1 MELIGDLWREIIIRP
16 MLNLLVVLYTI
27 CFGNMGVAI
36 ILFTVIVRLITL
48 PLTIKQLRQMRAMM
62 NLQPRLKEIQDR
74 YGRDRARVSQE
85 TMRIYREAGVSPV
98 GCLGPLVI
106 QMPILFGLFR
116 VLIQTL
122 YSRPDNLVALS
133 EKFYAW
139 IPVFPIYTAAP
150 LSASFLWMDLSEP
163 DPSNVVMPVL
173 VFVSTWL
180 QQKMTMTPSTDP
192 RQSTNQTMML
202 WLMPLMIAFF
212 SFTLPSGLSL
222 YWIAS
227 NVIGIGIQYFIT
239 GWQPIFP
246 LFPKAEPAPV
256 EAPAAASGGRDRYE
270 DSEEVDGDARTSRN
284 ERSNRR
290 RGNRAGAERNR
301 RRPRRGRGRNTK

>member
-1 MELIGDLWREIIIRP
+1 MGIDDLWREIIIRP

-27 CFGNMGVAI
+27 CFNNMGVAI
-36 ILFTVIVRLITL
+36 IVFTVIVRLVTL
-48 PLTIKQLRQMRAMM
+48 PLTIKQLRQMRAMTD
-62 NLQPRLKEIQDR
+62 LQPRMREIQER
-74 YGRDRARVSQE
+74 YGRDRQRVSQE
-85 TMRIYREAGVSPV
+85 TMRLYREAGVNPV

-122 YSRPDNLVALS
+122 YSRPDNLVALA

-150 LSASFLWMDLSEP
+150 LGASFLWMDLSEP
-163 DPSNVVMPVL
+163 DPTNVIMPVL

-192 RQSTNQTMML
+192 RQSTNQMMML

-222 YWIAS
+222 YWVAS

-246 LFPKAEPAPV
+246 LFPKAEPAP
-256 EAPAAASGGRDRYE
+256 AAAPSSSHDF
-270 DSEEVDGDARTSRN
+270 DDQEEVDGDARTSRN
-284 ERSNRR
+284 ERTNRR
-290 RGNRAGAERNR
+290 RGNRVGSERAR

>member
-1 MELIGDLWREIIIRP
+1 

-27 CFGNMGVAI
+27 CFNNMGIAI
-36 ILFTVIVRLITL
+36 IVFTVIVRLVTL
-48 PLTIKQLRQMRAMM
+48 PLTIKQLRQMKAMTD
-62 NLQPRLKEIQDR
+62 LQPRMREIQER
-74 YGRDRARVSQE
+74 YGRDRQRVSQE
-85 TMRIYREAGVSPV
+85 TMRMYREAGVNPV

-116 VLIQTL
+116 VLIRRCTRAPTTW
-122 YSRPDNLVALS
+122 SRWPKS
-133 EKFYAW
+133 STPGFRY
-139 IPVFPIYTAAP
+139 FPIYHRRSVERG
-150 LSASFLWMDLSEP
+150 L
-163 DPSNVVMPVL
+163 PVDGL
-173 VFVSTWL
+173 VRAGPHQRGHPGTVFVSTWL

-192 RQSTNQTMML
+192 RQSTNQMMML

-246 LFPKAEPAPV
+246 LFPKAEPRRQQRRLRH
-256 EAPAAASGGRDRYE
+256 PATMNLR
-270 DSEEVDGDARTSRN
+270 EVDGDARTSRN
-284 ERSNRR
+284 ERPNRR
-290 RGNRAGAERNR
+290 RSNRAGSERAR
-301 RRPRRGRGRNTK
+301 RRPPATRQRSKY

>member
-1 MELIGDLWREIIIRP
+1 

-27 CFGNMGVAI
+27 CFNNMGLAI
-36 ILFTVIVRLITL
+36 IVFTVIVRLVTL
-48 PLTIKQLRQMRAMM
+48 PLTIKQLRQMKAMTD
-62 NLQPRLKEIQDR
+62 LQPRMREIQDR
-74 YGRDRARVSQE
+74 YSRDRQRVSQE
-85 TMRIYREAGVSPV
+85 TMRMYREAGVNPV

-116 VLIQTL
+116 VLIQTV
-122 YSRPDNLVALS
+122 YSRPDHLVALA

-150 LSASFLWMDLSEP
+150 LSASFLWLDLSEP

-192 RQSTNQTMML
+192 RQSTNQMMML

-222 YWIAS
+222 YWVAS

-246 LFPKAEPAPV
+246 LFPRAEPAP
-256 EAPAAASGGRDRYE
+256 AAAPSASSGYDE
-270 DSEEVDGDARTSRN
+270 PEEVDSDARTSRN
-284 ERSNRR
+284 ERTNRR
-290 RGNRAGAERNR
+290 RGNRAGSERAR
-301 RRPRRGRGRNTK
+301 RRPRRGRGRSTK

>member
-1 MELIGDLWREIIIRP
+1 MGIDDLWREIIIRP
-16 MLNLLVVLYTI
+16 LLNLLVVLYTI
-27 CFGNMGVAI
+27 CFNNMGLAI
-36 ILFTVIVRLITL
+36 IVFTVIVRLVTL
-48 PLTIKQLRQMRAMM
+48 PLTIKQLRQMRAMTD
-62 NLQPRLKEIQDR
+62 LQPRMREIQDR
-74 YGRDRARVSQE
+74 YGRDRQRVSQE
-85 TMRIYREAGVSPV
+85 TMRMYREAGVSPV

-122 YSRPDNLVALS
+122 YSRPDHLVALA

-139 IPVFPIYTAAP
+139 IPLFPIYTAAP

-163 DPSNVVMPVL
+163 DPSNVVIPVL

-180 QQKMTMTPSTDP
+180 QQKMTMTPSADP
-192 RQSTNQTMML
+192 RQSTNQMMML

-227 NVIGIGIQYFIT
+227 NVIGIGIQYFVT

-246 LFPKAEPAPV
+246 LFPKAEPAP
-256 EAPAAASGGRDRYE
+256 AAAPSSSSAYDE
-270 DSEEVDGDARTSRN
+270 PEEVDGDARTSRN

-290 RGNRAGAERNR
+290 RGNRAGSERAR

>member
-27 CFGNMGVAI
+27 CFNNMGVAI
-36 ILFTVIVRLITL
+36 IVFTVIVRLVTL
-48 PLTIKQLRQMRAMM
+48 PLTIKQLRQMRAMT
-62 NLQPRLKEIQDR
+62 NLQPRLREIQER
-74 YGRDRARVSQE
+74 YGRDRSRVSQE
-85 TMRIYREAGVSPV
+85 TMRMYREAGVSPV

-122 YSRPDNLVALS
+122 FSRPDNLVALS

-139 IPVFPIYTAAP
+139 IPVFPIYATAP
-150 LSASFLWMDLSEP
+150 LNATFLWMDLSEP
-163 DPSNVVMPVL
+163 DPSNIVMPLL
-173 VFVSTWL
+173 VFVTTWL
-180 QQKMTMTPSTDP
+180 QQKMTMTPSVDP
-192 RQSTNQTMML
+192 RQATNQTMML

-246 LFPKAEPAPV
+246 LFPKPEPAP
-256 EAPAAASGGRDRYE
+256 AAGGPSGSSRYD
-270 DSEEVDGDARTSRN
+270 DSEEVDGDARASGN
-284 ERSNRR
+284 ERTNRR
-290 RGNRAGAERNR
+290 RGNRSGAERAR

>member
-1 MELIGDLWREIIIRP
+1 

-27 CFGNMGVAI
+27 CFNNMGVAI
-36 ILFTVIVRLITL
+36 IVFTVIVRLVTL
-48 PLTIKQLRQMRAMM
+48 PLTIKQLRQMKAMSD
-62 NLQPRLKEIQDR
+62 LQPRMREIQDR
-74 YGRDRARVSQE
+74 FGRDRQRVSQE
-85 TMRIYREAGVSPV
+85 TMRLYREAGVNPV

-116 VLIQTL
+116 VLIQTV
-122 YSRPDNLVALS
+122 YSRPNHLVALS

-150 LSASFLWMDLSEP
+150 LSATFLWMDLSEP
-163 DPSNVVMPVL
+163 DPTNVIMPVL

-192 RQSTNQTMML
+192 RQSTNQMMML

-222 YWIAS
+222 YWVAS

-246 LFPKAEPAPV
+246 LFPRSEPV
-256 EAPAAASGGRDRYE
+256 PATGPTSSSSYDE
-270 DSEEVDGDARTSRN
+270 PEEVDGDARTSRD
-284 ERSNRR
+284 ERANRR
-290 RGNRAGAERNR
+290 RGNRTGSERAR
-301 RRPRRGRGRNTK
+301 RRPRRGRGRSTK

>member
-27 CFGNMGVAI
+27 CFNNMGIAI
-36 ILFTVIVRLITL
+36 IVFTVIVRLVTL

-62 NLQPRLKEIQDR
+62 DLQPRMREIQER
-74 YGRDRARVSQE
+74 YGRDRQRVSQE
-85 TMRIYREAGVSPV
+85 TMRMYREAGVSPV

-122 YSRPDNLVALS
+122 YSRPDHLVALA

-192 RQSTNQTMML
+192 RQATNQMMML

-222 YWIAS
+222 YWVAS

-246 LFPKAEPAPV
+246 LFPRAEPV
-256 EAPAAASGGRDRYE
+256 PADGPPPSTRY
-270 DSEEVDGDARTSRN
+270 DDPEEVDSDARTSRN
-284 ERSNRR
+284 ERANRR
-290 RGNRAGAERNR
+290 GGNRARSERAR

>member
-1 MELIGDLWREIIIRP
+1 MGIDDLWREIIIRP

-27 CFGNMGVAI
+27 CFNNMGIAI
-36 ILFTVIVRLITL
+36 IVFTVIVRLVTL
-48 PLTIKQLRQMRAMM
+48 PLTIKQLRQMKAMTD
-62 NLQPRLKEIQDR
+62 LQPRMKEIQER
-74 YGRDRARVSQE
+74 YSRDRQRVSQE
-85 TMRIYREAGVSPV
+85 TMRMYREAGVNPV

-116 VLIQTL
+116 VLIQTV
-122 YSRPDNLVALS
+122 YSRPDHLVALA

-163 DPSNVVMPVL
+163 DPTNVVMPVL

-192 RQSTNQTMML
+192 RQSTNQMMML

-222 YWIAS
+222 YWVAS

-246 LFPKAEPAPV
+246 LFPRAEPT
-256 EAPAAASGGRDRYE
+256 PATASSASARYDE
-270 DSEEVDGDARTSRN
+270 PEEVDGDARTSRD
-284 ERSNRR
+284 ERANRR
-290 RGNRAGAERNR
+290 RGNRAGSERAR
-301 RRPRRGRGRNTK
+301 RRPRRGRGRSTK

>member
-1 MELIGDLWREIIIRP
+1 MGIDDLWREIIIRP

-27 CFGNMGVAI
+27 CFNNMGIAI
-36 ILFTVIVRLITL
+36 IVFTVIVRVVTL

-62 NLQPRLKEIQDR
+62 DLQPRMREIQDR
-74 YGRDRARVSQE
+74 YGRDRQRISQE
-85 TMRIYREAGVSPV
+85 TMRLYREAGVNPV
-98 GCLGPLVI
+98 GCLGPLII

-116 VLIQTL
+116 VLIQTV
-122 YSRPDNLVALS
+122 YSRPDHLVALA

-139 IPVFPIYTAAP
+139 IPFFPIYTAAP
-150 LSASFLWMDLSEP
+150 LSATFLWMDLSEP
-163 DPSNVVMPVL
+163 DPSNVIIPVL

-192 RQSTNQTMML
+192 RQSTNQMMML

-227 NVIGIGIQYFIT
+227 NVIGIGIQYFVT

-246 LFPKAEPAPV
+246 LFPKAEPV
-256 EAPAAASGGRDRYE
+256 PAAAPSSSSYDE
-270 DSEEVDGDARTSRN
+270 PEEVDGDARTSRN
-284 ERSNRR
+284 DRANRR
-290 RGNRAGAERNR
+290 RGNRTGSERAR
-301 RRPRRGRGRNTK
+301 RRPRRGRGRSTK

>member
-1 MELIGDLWREIIIRP
+1 

-27 CFGNMGVAI
+27 CFNNMGIAI
-36 ILFTVIVRLITL
+36 IVFTVIVRLVTL
-48 PLTIKQLRQMRAMM
+48 PLTIKQLRQMKAMTD
-62 NLQPRLKEIQDR
+62 LQPRMREIQDR
-74 YGRDRARVSQE
+74 FGRDRQRVSQE
-85 TMRIYREAGVSPV
+85 TMRLYREAGVNPV

-116 VLIQTL
+116 VLIQTV
-122 YSRPDNLVALS
+122 YSRPDHLVALA

-139 IPVFPIYTAAP
+139 IPYFPIYTAAP
-150 LSASFLWMDLSEP
+150 LSATFLWMDLSEP
-163 DPSNVVMPVL
+163 DPTNVIIPVL

-192 RQSTNQTMML
+192 RQSTNQMMML

-246 LFPKAEPAPV
+246 LFPKAEPV
-256 EAPAAASGGRDRYE
+256 PATSPSSSSSYDE
-270 DSEEVDGDARTSRN
+270 PEEVDGDARTSRN
-284 ERSNRR
+284 ERTNRR
-290 RGNRAGAERNR
+290 RGNRAGSQGAR
-301 RRPRRGRGRNTK
+301 RRPRRGRGRSTK

>member
-27 CFGNMGVAI
+27 CFNNMGVAI
-36 ILFTVIVRLITL
+36 IVFTVIVRLVTL

-62 NLQPRLKEIQDR
+62 NLQPRIQEIQAR
-74 YGRDRARVSQE
+74 HGRDRARVSQE

-98 GCLGPLVI
+98 GCIGPLVI

-122 YSRPDNLVALS
+122 FSRPDNLIALS

-139 IPVFPIYTAAP
+139 IPALPIYATAP
-150 LSASFLWMDLSEP
+150 LSATFLWMDLSEP
-163 DPSNVVMPVL
+163 DPTNIVMPLL

-180 QQKMTMTPSTDP
+180 QQKMTMTPSVDP
-192 RQSTNQTMML
+192 RQSTNQMMML

-246 LFPKAEPAPV
+246 LFPRAQPVPAEG
-256 EAPAAASGGRDRYE
+256 PAASSRYD
-270 DSEEVDGDARTSRN
+270 DSEEVDGDARTSPN
-284 ERSNRR
+284 ERANRRRSNRA
-290 RGNRAGAERNR
+290 GSERAR

>member
-1 MELIGDLWREIIIRP
+1 MGIDDLWREIIIRP

-27 CFGNMGVAI
+27 CFNNMGIAI
-36 ILFTVIVRLITL
+36 IVFTVIVRLVTL
-48 PLTIKQLRQMRAMM
+48 PLTIKQLRQMKAMTD
-62 NLQPRLKEIQDR
+62 LQPRMREIQER
-74 YGRDRARVSQE
+74 YSRDRQRISQE
-85 TMRIYREAGVSPV
+85 TMRMYREAGVNPV

-116 VLIQTL
+116 VLIQTV
-122 YSRPDNLVALS
+122 YSRPDHLVALA

-163 DPSNVVMPVL
+163 DPTNVVMPVL

-192 RQSTNQTMML
+192 RQSTNQMMML

-222 YWIAS
+222 YWVAS

-246 LFPKAEPAPV
+246 LFPKAEPAP
-256 EAPAAASGGRDRYE
+256 ATASPSSARYDE
-270 DSEEVDGDARTSRN
+270 PEEVDGDARTSHN
-284 ERSNRR
+284 ERTNRR
-290 RGNRAGAERNR
+290 RGNRTGSERAR
-301 RRPRRGRGRNTK
+301 RRPRRGRGRSTK

>member
-1 MELIGDLWREIIIRP
+1 MGIDDLWREIIIRP
-16 MLNLLVVLYTI
+16 LLNLLVVLYTI
-27 CFGNMGVAI
+27 CFNNMGVAI
-36 ILFTVIVRLITL
+36 IVFTVIVRLVTL
-48 PLTIKQLRQMRAMM
+48 PLTIKQLRQMRAMTD
-62 NLQPRLKEIQDR
+62 LQPRMRAIQER
-74 YGRDRARVSQE
+74 YSRDRQRVSQE
-85 TMRIYREAGVSPV
+85 TMRLYREAGVNPV

-122 YSRPDNLVALS
+122 YSRPDNMVALA

-139 IPVFPIYTAAP
+139 IPFFPIYTAAP
-150 LSASFLWMDLSEP
+150 LGASFLWMDLSEP
-163 DPSNVVMPVL
+163 DPTNILMPVL

-192 RQSTNQTMML
+192 RQSTNQMMML

-227 NVIGIGIQYFIT
+227 NLIGIGIQYFIT

-246 LFPKAEPAPV
+246 LFPKTEPAPAD
-256 EAPAAASGGRDRYE
+256 APSSSTQYD
-270 DSEEVDGDARTSRN
+270 DPEEVDSDARTSSN
-284 ERSNRR
+284 ERTNRRRSNRT
-290 RGNRAGAERNR
+290 GSERAR
-301 RRPRRGRGRNTK
+301 RRPRRGRGRSTK

>member
-1 MELIGDLWREIIIRP
+1 

-27 CFGNMGVAI
+27 CFNNMGVAI
-36 ILFTVIVRLITL
+36 IVFTVIVRLLTL

-62 NLQPRLKEIQDR
+62 DLQPRMREIQER
-74 YGRDRARVSQE
+74 FGRDRQRVSQE
-85 TMRIYREAGVSPV
+85 TMRLYREGGVNPV

-122 YSRPDNLVALS
+122 YSRPDNLVALA

-139 IPVFPIYTAAP
+139 IPYFPIYTVAP
-150 LSASFLWMDLSEP
+150 LGASFLWMDLSEP
-163 DPSNVVMPVL
+163 DPTNIIMPVL

-192 RQSTNQTMML
+192 RQSTNQMMML

-222 YWIAS
+222 YWVAS
-227 NVIGIGIQYFIT
+227 NLIGIGIQYFIT

-246 LFPKAEPAPV
+246 LFPKAEPAP
-256 EAPAAASGGRDRYE
+256 AAAPSSSSNYDE
-270 DSEEVDGDARTSRN
+270 SEEVDGDARTSGN
-284 ERSNRR
+284 ERANRR
-290 RGNRAGAERNR
+290 RSDRAGTQRTR

>member
-27 CFGNMGVAI
+27 CFNNMGVAI
-36 ILFTVIVRLITL
+36 IVFTVIVRLVTL

-62 NLQPRLKEIQDR
+62 DLQPRMREIQER

-85 TMRIYREAGVSPV
+85 TMRMYREAGVSPV

-122 YSRPDNLVALS
+122 YSRPDNLVALA

-150 LSASFLWMDLSEP
+150 LGASFLWMDLSEP

-192 RQSTNQTMML
+192 RQSTNQMMML

-222 YWIAS
+222 YWVAS
-227 NVIGIGIQYFIT
+227 NIIGIGIQYFIT

-246 LFPKAEPAPV
+246 LFPKAEPVP
-256 EAPAAASGGRDRYE
+256 ASGPSSSSSYD
-270 DSEEVDGDARTSRN
+270 DSEEVDGDAGTSRN
-284 ERSNRR
+284 ERANRR
-290 RGNRAGAERNR
+290 RSNRTGSERAR
-301 RRPRRGRGRNTK
+301 RRPRRGRGRSTK

>member
-1 MELIGDLWREIIIRP
+1 LGIDDLWREIIIRP
-16 MLNLLVVLYTI
+16 LLNLLVVLYTI
-27 CFGNMGVAI
+27 CFSNMGIAI
-36 ILFTVIVRLITL
+36 IVFTAIVRLVTL
-48 PLTIKQLRQMRAMM
+48 PLTIKQLRQMRAMTD
-62 NLQPRLKEIQDR
+62 LQPRMREIQER
-74 YGRDRARVSQE
+74 HSRDRQRVSQE
-85 TMRIYREAGVSPV
+85 TMRLYREAGVNPV

-116 VLIQTL
+116 VLIQTV
-122 YSRPDNLVALS
+122 YSRPDHLVALS

-150 LSASFLWMDLSEP
+150 LSAAFLWMDLSEP
-163 DPSNVVMPVL
+163 DPTNVIIPVL

-192 RQSTNQTMML
+192 RQSTNQMMML

-227 NVIGIGIQYFIT
+227 NVIGIGIQYFVT

-246 LFPKAEPAPV
+246 LFPKAEPV
-256 EAPAAASGGRDRYE
+256 PAAAPSSSSSYDE
-270 DSEEVDGDARTSRN
+270 PEEVDGDGRTSRN
-284 ERSNRR
+284 ERANRR
-290 RGNRAGAERNR
+290 RGNRTGSERAR
-301 RRPRRGRGRNTK
+301 RRPRRGRGRSTK

>member
-1 MELIGDLWREIIIRP
+1 MGIDDLWREIIIRP
-16 MLNLLVVLYTI
+16 LLNLLVVLYTI
-27 CFGNMGVAI
+27 CFKNMGIAI
-36 ILFTVIVRLITL
+36 IVFTVIVRLVTL
-48 PLTIKQLRQMRAMM
+48 PLTIKQLRQMKAMTD
-62 NLQPRLKEIQDR
+62 LQPRMREIQDR
-74 YGRDRARVSQE
+74 YGRDRQRVSQE
-85 TMRIYREAGVSPV
+85 TMRLYREAGVNPV

-122 YSRPDNLVALS
+122 YSRPDHLVALA

-163 DPSNVVMPVL
+163 DPTKIVIPVL

-192 RQSTNQTMML
+192 RQSTNQMMML

-227 NVIGIGIQYFIT
+227 NVIGIGIQYFTT

-246 LFPKAEPAPV
+246 LFPRSEPV
-256 EAPAAASGGRDRYE
+256 PATATSSSSSYDE
-270 DSEEVDGDARTSRN
+270 PEEVDGDARTSRN
-284 ERSNRR
+284 ERTNRR
-290 RGNRAGAERNR
+290 RSNRAGSERAR
-301 RRPRRGRGRNTK
+301 RRPRRGRGRSTK

>member
-1 MELIGDLWREIIIRP
+1 MGIDDLWREIIIRP
-16 MLNLLVVLYTI
+16 LLNLLVVLYTI
-27 CFGNMGVAI
+27 CFNNMGIAI
-36 ILFTVIVRLITL
+36 IVFTVIVRLVTL
-48 PLTIKQLRQMRAMM
+48 PLTIKQLRQMKAMTD
-62 NLQPRLKEIQDR
+62 LQPRMREIQER
-74 YGRDRARVSQE
+74 YSRDRQRVSQE
-85 TMRIYREAGVSPV
+85 TMRMYREAGVNPV

-122 YSRPDNLVALS
+122 YSRPDHLVALS

-139 IPVFPIYTAAP
+139 IPFFPIYTAAP
-150 LSASFLWMDLSEP
+150 LGASFLWMDLSEP
-163 DPSNVVMPVL
+163 DPTKVVMPVL

-192 RQSTNQTMML
+192 RQSTNQMMML

-212 SFTLPSGLSL
+212 SFSLPSGLSL
-222 YWIAS
+222 YWVAS

-256 EAPAAASGGRDRYE
+256 TTPSSSGRYDE
-270 DSEEVDGDARTSRN
+270 PEEVDGNARTSHN
-284 ERSNRR
+284 ERANRRRSNRT
-290 RGNRAGAERNR
+290 GSERAR
-301 RRPRRGRGRNTK
+301 RRPRRGRGRSTK

>member
-1 MELIGDLWREIIIRP
+1 MI
-16 MLNLLVVLYTI
+16 NLLVVLYTI
-27 CFGNMGVAI
+27 CFSNMGLAI
-36 ILFTVIVRLITL
+36 IVFTVIVRLATL
-48 PLTIKQLRQMRAMM
+48 PLTIKQLKQMKAMTD
-62 NLQPRLKEIQDR
+62 LQPRMREIQER
-74 YGRDRARVSQE
+74 FGRDRQRVSQE
-85 TMRIYREAGVSPV
+85 TMRMYREAGVNPV

-122 YSRPDNLVALS
+122 YSRPDHLVALA

-163 DPSNVVMPVL
+163 DPTNVIIPIL

-192 RQSTNQTMML
+192 RQSTNQMMML

-222 YWIAS
+222 YWVAS

-246 LFPKAEPAPV
+246 LFPKAEPAP
-256 EAPAAASGGRDRYE
+256 AAAPSSSSRYDE
-270 DSEEVDGDARTSRN
+270 PEEVDDDARTSRN
-284 ERSNRR
+284 ERPNRR
-290 RGNRAGAERNR
+290 RSNRAGSERAR
-301 RRPRRGRGRNTK
+301 RRPRRGRGRSTK

>member
-1 MELIGDLWREIIIRP
+1 MGIDDLWREIIIRP
-16 MLNLLVVLYTI
+16 LLNLLVVLYTI
-27 CFGNMGVAI
+27 CFNNMGLAI
-36 ILFTVIVRLITL
+36 IVFTVIVRLVTL
-48 PLTIKQLRQMRAMM
+48 PLTIKQLRQMRAMTD
-62 NLQPRLKEIQDR
+62 LQPRMREIQDR
-74 YGRDRARVSQE
+74 YGRDRQRVSQE
-85 TMRIYREAGVSPV
+85 TMRLYREAGVSPV

-122 YSRPDNLVALS
+122 YSRPDHMVALA

-139 IPVFPIYTAAP
+139 IPLFPIYTAAP

-163 DPSNVVMPVL
+163 DPSNVVVPVL

-192 RQSTNQTMML
+192 RQSTNQMMML

-227 NVIGIGIQYFIT
+227 NVIGIGIQYFVT

-246 LFPKAEPAPV
+246 LFPKADPV
-256 EAPAAASGGRDRYE
+256 PAAAPSSSAAYDE
-270 DSEEVDGDARTSRN
+270 PEEVDGDARTSRN
-284 ERSNRR
+284 ERTNRR
-290 RGNRAGAERNR
+290 RGNRAGAERAR

>member
-1 MELIGDLWREIIIRP
+1 MEFSDIWREVIIRP
-16 MLNLLVVLYTI
+16 LLNLLVVLYTI
-27 CFGNMGVAI
+27 CFNQMGIAI
-36 ILFTVIVRLITL
+36 ILFTVIVRLVTL
-48 PLTIKQLRQMRAMM
+48 PLTIKQLRQMKAMTS
-62 NLQPRLKEIQDR
+62 LQPRMREIQAR

-85 TMRIYREAGVSPV
+85 TMRLYREAGVNPI
-98 GCLGPLVI
+98 GCLGPLII

-122 YSRPDNLVALS
+122 FSRPDNLVALS

-139 IPVFPIYTAAP
+139 IPAFSIYAAAP
-150 LSASFLWMDLSEP
+150 LSADFLWLDLAEP
-163 DPSNVVMPVL
+163 DPTNLVMPVL

-180 QQKMTMTPSTDP
+180 QQKMTMTPTTDP

-222 YWIAS
+222 YWVAS
-227 NVIGIGIQYFIT
+227 NVIGIGIQYFVT

-246 LFPKAEPAPV
+246 LFPKAEPEPVAVGGAPSGFSSEPQ
-256 EAPAAASGGRDRYE
+256 EADA
-270 DSEEVDGDARTSRN
+270 DGRTSRN
-284 ERSNRR
+284 ERANRR
-290 RGNRAGAERNR
+290 RGGRAGAEGTR
-301 RRPRRGRGRNTK
+301 RRPRRGRGRSAK

>member
-1 MELIGDLWREIIIRP
+1 

-27 CFGNMGVAI
+27 CFNNMGVAI
-36 ILFTVIVRLITL
+36 IVFTVIVRLVTL
-48 PLTIKQLRQMRAMM
+48 PLTIKQLRQMKAMTD
-62 NLQPRLKEIQDR
+62 LQPRMREIQER
-74 YGRDRARVSQE
+74 YGRDRQRVSQE
-85 TMRIYREAGVSPV
+85 TMRMYREAGVNPV

-122 YSRPDNLVALS
+122 YSRPDHMVALA

-139 IPVFPIYTAAP
+139 IPYFPIYTAAP
-150 LSASFLWMDLSEP
+150 LAASFLWMDLSEP
-163 DPSNVVMPVL
+163 DPTNVVVPVL

-192 RQSTNQTMML
+192 RQSTNQMMML

-246 LFPKAEPAPV
+246 LFPKAEPAPA
-256 EAPAAASGGRDRYE
+256 EGPSASSRYDE
-270 DSEEVDGDARTSRN
+270 PEEVDGDARTSSN
-284 ERSNRR
+284 ERPNRRRSNRA
-290 RGNRAGAERNR
+290 GSERAR
-301 RRPRRGRGRNTK
+301 RRPRRGRGRSTK

>member
-27 CFGNMGVAI
+27 CFNNMGVAI
-36 ILFTVIVRLITL
+36 IVFTVIVRLVTL
-48 PLTIKQLRQMRAMM
+48 PLTVKQLRQMRAMM
-62 NLQPRLKEIQDR
+62 DLQPRMREIQER
-74 YGRDRARVSQE
+74 YGRDRQRVSQE
-85 TMRIYREAGVSPV
+85 TMRMYREAGVSPV

-122 YSRPDNLVALS
+122 YSRPDHLVALA

-192 RQSTNQTMML
+192 RQSTNQMMML
-202 WLMPLMIAFF
+202 WLMPLIIAFF

-222 YWIAS
+222 YWVAS
-227 NVIGIGIQYFIT
+227 NIIGIGIQYFIT

-246 LFPKAEPAPV
+246 LFPRAEPV
-256 EAPAAASGGRDRYE
+256 PAQGPSSSSRY
-270 DSEEVDGDARTSRN
+270 DDPEEVDSDARTSRN
-284 ERSNRR
+284 ERANRR
-290 RGNRAGAERNR
+290 RGNRTGSERAR
-301 RRPRRGRGRNTK
+301 RRPRRGRGRSTK

>member
-1 MELIGDLWREIIIRP
+1 MI
-16 MLNLLVVLYTI
+16 NLLVVLYTI
-27 CFGNMGVAI
+27 CFNNMGLAI
-36 ILFTVIVRLITL
+36 IVFTVIVRLVTL
-48 PLTIKQLRQMRAMM
+48 PLTIKQLRQMKAMTD
-62 NLQPRLKEIQDR
+62 LQPRMREIQER
-74 YGRDRARVSQE
+74 YGRDRQRVSQE
-85 TMRIYREAGVSPV
+85 TMRMYREAGVNPV

-122 YSRPDNLVALS
+122 YSRPDHLVALA

-150 LSASFLWMDLSEP
+150 LSASFLWLDLSEP
-163 DPSNVVMPVL
+163 DPSNVVIPVL

-192 RQSTNQTMML
+192 RQSTNQMMML

-222 YWIAS
+222 YWVAS

-246 LFPKAEPAPV
+246 LFPRAEPAPAT
-256 EAPAAASGGRDRYE
+256 APSASSSYDE
-270 DSEEVDGDARTSRN
+270 PDEEVDGNARTSRN
-284 ERSNRR
+284 ERANRR
-290 RGNRAGAERNR
+290 RSNRAGSERAR
-301 RRPRRGRGRNTK
+301 RRPRRGRGSKY

>member
-1 MELIGDLWREIIIRP
+1 

-27 CFGNMGVAI
+27 CFRNMGVAI
-36 ILFTVIVRLITL
+36 IVFTIIVRLLTL

-62 NLQPRLKEIQDR
+62 DLQPRMREIQDR
-74 YGRDRARVSQE
+74 FGRDRQRVSQE
-85 TMRIYREAGVSPV
+85 TMRLYREAGVNPV

-116 VLIQTL
+116 VLIQTV
-122 YSRPDNLVALS
+122 YSRPDHLVALA

-139 IPVFPIYTAAP
+139 IPFFPIYTAAP

-163 DPSNVVMPVL
+163 DPTNVIMPVL

-192 RQSTNQTMML
+192 RQSTNQMMML

-227 NVIGIGIQYFIT
+227 NLIGIGIQYFIT

-246 LFPKAEPAPV
+246 LFPRAEPVPAGAPS
-256 EAPAAASGGRDRYE
+256 ASSSYDE
-270 DSEEVDGDARTSRN
+270 PEEVDGDARTSRN
-284 ERSNRR
+284 ERTDRR
-290 RGNRAGAERNR
+290 RGNRAGAERAR
-301 RRPRRGRGRNTK
+301 RRPRRGRGRSTK

>member
-1 MELIGDLWREIIIRP
+1 

-27 CFGNMGVAI
+27 CFNNMGVAI
-36 ILFTVIVRLITL
+36 IVFTVIVRLVTL

-62 NLQPRLKEIQDR
+62 DLQPRMREIQER
-74 YGRDRARVSQE
+74 YARDRQRISQE
-85 TMRIYREAGVSPV
+85 TMRLYREAGVNPV

-122 YSRPDNLVALS
+122 YSRPDNMVALA

-139 IPVFPIYTAAP
+139 IPVFPIYTVAP
-150 LSASFLWMDLSEP
+150 LGAQFLWMDLSEP
-163 DPSNVVMPVL
+163 DPTNVIMPVL

-192 RQSTNQTMML
+192 RQSTNQMMML

-222 YWIAS
+222 YWVAS

-246 LFPKAEPAPV
+246 LFPKAEPAP
-256 EAPAAASGGRDRYE
+256 AAAPSSSSNYD
-270 DSEEVDGDARTSRN
+270 DPEEVDGDARTSRN
-284 ERSNRR
+284 ERANRR
-290 RGNRAGAERNR
+290 RSDRDGTQRTR
-301 RRPRRGRGRNTK
+301 RRPRRGRGRSTR

>member
-27 CFGNMGVAI
+27 CFNNMGIAI
-36 ILFTVIVRLITL
+36 IVFTVIVRLLTL

-62 NLQPRLKEIQDR
+62 DLQPRMREIQER
-74 YGRDRARVSQE
+74 YGRDRQRVSQE
-85 TMRIYREAGVSPV
+85 TMRMYREAGVSPV

-122 YSRPDNLVALS
+122 YSRPDHLVALA

-192 RQSTNQTMML
+192 RQATNQMMML

-222 YWIAS
+222 YWVAS

-246 LFPKAEPAPV
+246 LFPRSEPV
-256 EAPAAASGGRDRYE
+256 PADGPSSSSRYD
-270 DSEEVDGDARTSRN
+270 DSEEVDSDARTSRN
-284 ERSNRR
+284 ERANRR
-290 RGNRAGAERNR
+290 GGNRARSERAR

>member
-1 MELIGDLWREIIIRP
+1 MI
-16 MLNLLVVLYTI
+16 NLLVVLYTI
-27 CFGNMGVAI
+27 CFNNMGIAI
-36 ILFTVIVRLITL
+36 IVFTVIVRLVTL
-48 PLTIKQLRQMRAMM
+48 PLTIKQLRQMKAMTD
-62 NLQPRLKEIQDR
+62 LQPRMREIQDR
-74 YGRDRARVSQE
+74 YGRDRQRVSQE
-85 TMRIYREAGVSPV
+85 TMRLYREAGVNPV

-122 YSRPDNLVALS
+122 YSRPDHLVALA

-150 LSASFLWMDLSEP
+150 LSATFLWMDLSEP
-163 DPSNVVMPVL
+163 DPTNVVIPVL

-192 RQSTNQTMML
+192 RQSTNQMMML

-246 LFPKAEPAPV
+246 LFPRAEPAP
-256 EAPAAASGGRDRYE
+256 AAAPSASSRYDE
-270 DSEEVDGDARTSRN
+270 PEEVDGNAGTSRN
-284 ERSNRR
+284 ERANRR
-290 RGNRAGAERNR
+290 RSNRAGSERAR
-301 RRPRRGRGRNTK
+301 RRPRRGRGRSAK